1 MRKQFVNLFT
11 FLVGITLIISGVIF
25 VFTKSF
31 KDSKTQRLEEEN
43 ILADEIGEVYKT
55 FFDKEQNITRT
66 SEELNQAIIEYASY
80 YTNMTEGYSE
90 IINKFNSYQDSVRE
104 VEDISSFLKEKCVNS
119 YSVASANEKCNA
131 YYINLER
138 TINIFVGSI
147 KYLNTKID
155 EYNEWTKT
163 ENESVGTT
171 VKYEALDR
179 YTSKYYNDYVDL
191 NKDGTF
197 LEMNND

>member
-1 MRKQFVNLFT
+1 MRKQYFNLFT
-11 FLVGITLIISGVIF
+11 FLVGITLIISGIIF
-25 VFTKSF
+25 VFTKTY
-31 KDSKTQRLEEEN
+31 KDNKAQRLEEEN
-43 ILADEIGEVYKT
+43 ILADEIGDVYKK
-55 FFDKEQNITRT
+55 FFDKEQEITKI
-66 SEELNQAIIEYASY
+66 SEELNQSIIEYSSY
-80 YTNMTEGYSE
+80 YTNMTLGYNE
-90 IINKFNSYQDSVRE
+90 IVSKVNSYQDSIRE
-104 VEDISSFLKEKCVNS
+104 VEDMSSFLKEKCVKS

-147 KYLNTKID
+147 KYLNAKID
-155 EYNEWTKT
+155 EYNEWIKT

-171 VKYEALDR
+171 VEYEALEK